1 LTSPNL
7 RLTLAGFRGQIS
19 AIVLL
24 GLVLSQLLA
33 ALLYWDLTPRWRR
46 ELRPESAISSISLV
60 THLLD
65 SAPPRER
72 AAYSASLSGTGFRVR
87 WDAASASSA
96 LAAEMEAADIP
107 LRDRIAQ
114 AAGKPADAVQVQ
126 AAGSGPDDKR
136 VTVRLRDDTTLEV
149 RTAVGGEYRLG
160 IVEQAA
166 IGTFFLL
173 VFGGLWI
180 WITWMVNAPLLRFAN
195 TAERVGRD
203 IRSAPLEVQGPAELR
218 RVIQA
223 FNDMQLRLRRMVD
236 DRTLMLGA
244 IGHDLRTPLTRLRLR
259 METGRPD
266 AGLAHLLAE
275 IESMETMLKS
285 ALAFIRGVDD
295 GESGEIVDFDQLLQT
310 VCDAVADLGG
320 VVHYRSGS
328 RLHLSC
334 RPNALMRALTNV
346 VGNAVKYGGEARVSL
361 ANLGHEIEV
370 RIEDSGPGIP
380 DAEKS
385 RVFEPF
391 YRRPQTLAL
400 DSAGLGLGLSIA
412 RSIVLAHGG
421 RIELEDAA
429 PQGLRAIVALPRG
442 NIGEDLLAPRRAATV
457 PPMVAI
463 DEDL

>member
-1 LTSPNL
+1 MITPRS
-7 RLTLAGFRGQIS
+7 RLMLAGFRGQVS

-46 ELRPESAISSISLV
+46 ELRPEAAISSISLV

-65 SAPPRER
+65 TVPPDER
-72 AAYSASLSGTGFRVR
+72 AADSASLSGAGFQVR
-87 WDAASASSA
+87 WDPAAASR
-96 LAAEMEAADIP
+96 AAAAQMGAADSS

-114 AAGKPADAVQVQ
+114 AAAKPPDAVQVR
-126 AAGSGPDDKR
+126 AAGAGPDDKR

-203 IRSAPLEVQGPAELR
+203 IRSAPLEVQGPEELR
-218 RVIQA
+218 RVIRA
-223 FNDMQLRLRRMVD
+223 FNDMQLRLRHMVD

-266 AGLAHLLAE
+266 AGLAHLLAD
-275 IESMETMLKS
+275 IESMETMLVS

-295 GESGEIVDFDQLLQT
+295 GESAEIVDFGALVQT
-310 VCDAVADLGG
+310 VCDVIADLGG
-320 VVHYRSGS
+320 VVHYRRVS
-328 RLHLSC
+328 RLRLSC
-334 RPNALMRALTNV
+334 RPNAIMRALTNII
-346 VGNAVKYGGEARVSL
+346 GNAVKYGGEARVVL
-361 ANLGHEIEV
+361 ADLGHGVEV
-370 RIEDSGPGIP
+370 QVEDSGPGIP
-380 DAEKS
+380 DEEKS

-391 YRRPQTLAL
+391 YRRPQTQAI
-400 DSAGLGLGLSIA
+400 DSTGLGLGLSIA

-421 RIELEDAA
+421 RIELKNAA
-429 PQGLRAIVALPRG
+429 PTGLRAIVALPRSVAVAG
-442 NIGEDLLAPRRAATV
+442 FAVPTAAAAGEDL
-457 PPMVAI
+457 
-463 DEDL
+463 